1 MDHSSLGVL
10 ATIKQ
15 QEMLREARERA
26 RGRAVEKEL
35 ALSRQRDRKHGIR
48 RLLHR

>member
-1 MDHSSLGVL
+1 MDYSLGAL
-10 ATIKQ
+10 AIVKQ

-26 RGRAVEKEL
+26 RGRDTEKEL
-35 ALSRQRDRKHGIR
+35 AVSRQRDRQHGFR